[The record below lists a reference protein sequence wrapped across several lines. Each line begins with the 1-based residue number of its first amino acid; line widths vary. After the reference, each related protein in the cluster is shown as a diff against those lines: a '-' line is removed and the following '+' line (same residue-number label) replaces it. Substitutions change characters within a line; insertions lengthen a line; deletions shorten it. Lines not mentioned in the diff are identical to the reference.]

1 MVTREEQ
8 HSTRGRA
15 RLLFELLRGETIG
28 HRGWRDEHVKKALDL
43 CLACKGCK
51 GDCPVN
57 VDMATY
63 KSEFLSHYYRGRLRP
78 MPAYAMGLIHW
89 WARLASLAPQFANFL
104 TQTPPFSVALKVLG
118 GIAPARTV
126 PRFADE
132 TFKAW
137 FRRRPVTN
145 PEGRRV
151 ILWPDTFNNHFHPE
165 TAKAAVHFLETSG
178 FRVIVPEAALCCGR
192 PLYDWGMLH
201 LAKHLLRR
209 ILQTL
214 QAEIRAG
221 TPLVGLEPS
230 CVAVF
235 RDELLN
241 LFPHDEDAKR
251 LAKQTYHLSEF
262 LNREATHV
270 RLPRLER
277 KALLHGHCQ
286 HKAIM
291 KLTDE
296 EQLLRKLGLELELPD
311 SGCCGMAGSFG
322 FERDKYDV
330 SVQCGERVLLPAVR
344 NAPKDTLIIAD
355 GFSCREQIKQLTD
368 RRALHLAQ
376 VLQMASEQA
385 ACGPDGD
392 YPERRFFG
400 NNGAGRNLPW
410 RTLGLAAL
418 LLTAAI
424 YERKTAARRMP
435 IKH

>member
-1 MVTREEQ
+1 
-8 HSTRGRA
+8 
-15 RLLFELLRGETIG
+15 
-28 HRGWRDEHVKKALDL
+28 
-43 CLACKGCK
+43 
-51 GDCPVN
+51 
-57 VDMATY
+57 
-63 KSEFLSHYYRGRLRP
+63 

-89 WARLASLAPQFANFL
+89 WARLASKAPQLVNFL
-104 TQTPPFSVALKVLG
+104 TQTPPFSPALKRLG
-118 GIAPARTV
+118 GIAPARTM

-145 PEGRRV
+145 PEGPRV

-165 TAKAAVHFLETSG
+165 TAKAAVQFLETSG

-192 PLYDWGMLH
+192 PLYDWGMLD
-201 LAKHLLRR
+201 LAKRLLRQV
-209 ILQTL
+209 LQTL
-214 QAEIRAG
+214 RAEIRAG

-241 LFPHDEDAKR
+241 LFPRDEDAKR
-251 LAKQTYHLSEF
+251 LAKQTHHLSEF
-262 LNREATHV
+262 LSREAAHV
-270 RLPRLER
+270 RLPKLER

-296 EQLLRKLGLELELPD
+296 EQLLRKLGLELEVPD

-344 NAPKDTLIIAD
+344 NAPKDALIIAD
-355 GFSCREQIKQLTD
+355 GFSCREQIEQLTD

-376 VLQMASEQA
+376 VLQMALEHGA
-385 ACGPDGD
+385 RGPKGD
-392 YPERRFFG
+392 YPERRFFEEQA
-400 NNGAGRNLPW
+400 GARKPPW
-410 RTLGLAAL
+410 AMLGLAAL
-418 LLTAAI
+418 LLGAAV
-424 YERKTAARRMP
+424 YGRKAAARRTSRRGRF
-435 IKH
+435 H